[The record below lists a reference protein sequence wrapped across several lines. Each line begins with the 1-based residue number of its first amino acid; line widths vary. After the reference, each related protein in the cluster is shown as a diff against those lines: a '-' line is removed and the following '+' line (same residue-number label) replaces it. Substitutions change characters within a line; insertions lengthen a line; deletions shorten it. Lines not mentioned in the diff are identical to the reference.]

1 MWAEQQ
7 RPGQTAKGLPIITSS
22 ATTPLG
28 ALRDIW
34 CVICEARQA
43 EAAPVMVL
51 LLPDVLWLR
60 RCVVRSPNSMAK
72 RGDHFMSWR
81 LELKPAGLVAVVGVL
96 CGNDL
101 DR

>member
-1 MWAEQQ
+1 MASGV
-7 RPGQTAKGLPIITSS
+7 RTVCCADF
-22 ATTPLG
+22 A
-28 ALRDIW
+28 
-34 CVICEARQA
+34 
-43 EAAPVMVL
+43 
-51 LLPDVLWLR
+51 LR